1 MSGNRANAAARNRR
15 AGGGP
20 EMQPPMQPGRG
31 MARPVQQQQQYQQ
44 QIPMPVPLPNGVPTA
59 PKQMT
64 IQNAVSLITIRLGRV
79 ETFIQKMESENPT
92 LNEDSRIVEE
102 GVFNSIISRLDALE
116 RGHKLLTTKT
126 VTTNVV
132 NSDSTDQLSEEVQ
145 SIKND
150 VVELKGLLLQLQS
163 FTMQTNQKL
172 LESFVFSGR
181 EQQSGLMFMNE
192 DEGEDDGED
201 EDEDEEDQEDSETV
215 LPGTESIL
223 LNLKEIVQK
232 ELNE

>member
-31 MARPVQQQQQYQQ
+31 MARPVQQQQQQQYPQ
-44 QIPMPVPLPNGVPTA
+44 QIPTLSPNGVPTA

-64 IQNAVSLITIRLGRV
+64 IQNAVTLITIRLGRV
-79 ETFIQKMESENPT
+79 ETFIQKMESENPG
-92 LNEDSRIVEE
+92 LHEDSRIVEE

-116 RGHKLLTTKT
+116 RGHKLLTTKA

-132 NSDSTDQLSEEVQ
+132 NSDSTDQLTEEVQ
-145 SIKND
+145 SVKND
-150 VVELKGLLLQLQS
+150 VAELKNLLLQLQS

-172 LESFVFSGR
+172 LESVILSER
-181 EQQSGLMFMNE
+181 EQENGLMFMNE
-192 DEGEDDGED
+192 DEGEDHGED
-201 EDEDEEDQEDSETV
+201 EEEQEQEDSETV
-215 LPGTESIL
+215 LPETESIL

>member
-20 EMQPPMQPGRG
+20 EMQQPMPQGRG

-44 QIPMPVPLPNGVPTA
+44 QIPTLAPNGSNGVPTA

-64 IQNAVSLITIRLGRV
+64 IQNAVTLITIRLGRV
-79 ETFIQKMESENPT
+79 ETFIQKMESENPG
-92 LNEDSRIVEE
+92 LNDDSRIVEE

-132 NSDSTDQLSEEVQ
+132 NSDSNDQLTEEVQ
-145 SIKND
+145 SVKRD
-150 VVELKGLLLQLQS
+150 VAELKDL
-163 FTMQTNQKL
+163 
-172 LESFVFSGR
+172 
-181 EQQSGLMFMNE
+181 
-192 DEGEDDGED
+192 
-201 EDEDEEDQEDSETV
+201 
-215 LPGTESIL
+215 
-223 LNLKEIVQK
+223 
-232 ELNE
+232 

>member
-20 EMQPPMQPGRG
+20 EMQPPMPQGRG
-31 MARPVQQQQQYQQ
+31 MARPVQQQQQ
-44 QIPMPVPLPNGVPTA
+44 VPTLVPPGGPLA

-64 IQNAVSLITIRLGRV
+64 VQNAVTLITIRLGRI
-79 ETFIQKMESENPT
+79 ETFIQKMESENPG

-102 GVFNSIISRLDALE
+102 GVFNSIISRLDTLE

-132 NSDSTDQLSEEVQ
+132 NNDSNDQLAEEVQ
-145 SIKND
+145 SVKRD
-150 VVELKGLLLQLQS
+150 VVELKNLLLQLQS
-163 FTMQTNQKL
+163 YTMQTNQKL
-172 LESFVFSGR
+172 LDSLVLSTKE
-181 EQQSGLMFMNE
+181 EDENALMFM
-192 DEGEDDGED
+192 DG
-201 EDEDEEDQEDSETV
+201 EEDQDQDQDQDESVIPE
-215 LPGTESIL
+215 TESIL